1 MITPV
6 EAKALTSADMDVA
19 DAVEQ
24 QLNAAVRGLPRGR
37 IATVEVTDLSPS
49 PVALA
54 EIARRAAAAG
64 WTATPR
70 SDGMRG
76 EMYID
81 ICETGSREGQ

>member
-1 MITPV
+1 MITP
-6 EAKALTSADMDVA
+6 ADANSPTSGDMDVA

-37 IATVEVTDLSPS
+37 VATVEVTDLAPGT
-49 PVALA
+49 VAIA

-64 WTATPR
+64 WTATYR
-70 SDGMRG
+70 SDGLRG

-81 ICETGSREGQ
+81 IREANAH